1 MAKTVETLFLKQATY
16 QAVEPVTYEEGSIH
30 SLRPDLAERWVRRG
44 VATTEREAIAD
55 AKAAREPKPVPPLA
69 PAPTPLV

>member
-16 QAVEPVTYEEGSIH
+16 QTIEPVTYEEGSIH

-44 VATTEREAIAD
+44 VATTDRDAIA
-55 AKAAREPKPVPPLA
+55 AARKAKEPKLPVGMP
-69 PAPTPLV
+69 V